1 MGVAHF
7 SCGAKAKH
15 DVMVK
20 AGIGVGT
27 YAKIAS
33 KRRDSDSE
41 CLRQKRGSR
50 NNIKNTDWP
59 GAEQEKGMKT

>member
-1 MGVAHF
+1 VWSHF

-15 DVMVK
+15 DMMVK
-20 AGIGVGT
+20 VGIGVGT

-33 KRRDSDSE
+33 KRRDSDFE

-50 NNIKNTDWP
+50 GPFLESLRNFSGP
-59 GAEQEKGMKT
+59 